1 MSSHLELHDSRVSRI
16 EWVDG
21 VVMVHFS
28 HAHIRKSQGKSGRD
42 LGTSW
47 SREVGLILRE
57 ATATGPMPALPNTIS
72 EGYIEV
78 GGIRHE
84 DIPLP
89 FQRKVD
95 ARLLLIFI
103 DGAQVEIIGKR
114 PTIVLLGTPIYLE
127 NYS

>member
-1 MSSHLELHDSRVSRI
+1 MGSHLALPDSRVNRI
-16 EWVDG
+16 NWVDE

-28 HAHIRKSQGKSGRD
+28 HAHIHKFKGKSGRD

-47 SREVGLILRE
+47 TREAGLILRE
-57 ATATGPMPALPNTIS
+57 AAATGPLPTLPNTIS
-72 EGYIEV
+72 EGYLEV

-89 FQRKVD
+89 FKRKVD
-95 ARLLLIFI
+95 ARLYLLFV
-103 DGAQVEIIGKR
+103 DGGQVEIIGKR

>member
-1 MSSHLELHDSRVSRI
+1 MGSHLELYDSRVNRI
-16 EWVDG
+16 NWVDD

-28 HAHIRKSQGKSGRD
+28 HAHIHKFKGKPGRD

-47 SREVGLILRE
+47 SREAGLILRE
-57 ATATGPMPALPNTIS
+57 AAATGPLPTLPNTIS
-72 EGYIEV
+72 EGYLEV

-89 FQRKVD
+89 FKRKVD
-95 ARLLLIFI
+95 AKLYLLFV
-103 DGAQVEIIGKR
+103 DGGQVEIIGKR
-114 PTIVLLGTPIYLE
+114 PAIVLLGTPIYLE

>member
-1 MSSHLELHDSRVSRI
+1 MGSHLELYDSRVNRI
-16 EWVDG
+16 NWADD

-28 HAHIRKSQGKSGRD
+28 HAHIRKSKGKPGRD

-47 SREVGLILRE
+47 SREAGLILRE
-57 ATATGPMPALPNTIS
+57 AAATGPLPTLPNTIS
-72 EGYIEV
+72 EGYLEV

-89 FQRKVD
+89 FKRKVD
-95 ARLLLIFI
+95 ARLYLLFV
-103 DGAQVEIIGKR
+103 DGGRVEIIGKR